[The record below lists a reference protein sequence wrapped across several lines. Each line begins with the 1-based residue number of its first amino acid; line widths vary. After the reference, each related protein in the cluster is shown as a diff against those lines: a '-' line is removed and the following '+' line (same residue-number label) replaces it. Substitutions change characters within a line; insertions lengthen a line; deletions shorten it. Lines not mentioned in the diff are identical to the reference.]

1 MGNLIFRDGA
11 ELKKEDL
18 IRLYNNV
25 GWSSYTQNID
35 TLKKSIHNSLKV
47 ITACDN
53 ETLVG
58 LIRVVGDGYS
68 IVYIQDILVLQEYQN
83 NGIGKKLIE
92 IVLNKYKDVR
102 QKVLLTDN
110 KDKTILFYKKV
121 GFLKAEEFVCIVFA
135 KFKNN

>member
-1 MGNLIFRDGA
+1 M
-11 ELKKEDL
+11 
-18 IRLYNNV
+18 
-25 GWSSYTQNID
+25 
-35 TLKKSIHNSLKV
+35 
-47 ITACDN
+47 
-53 ETLVG
+53 LVG

-121 GFLKAEEFVCIVFA
+121 GFLKAEEFGCIAFA
-135 KFKNN
+135 KFENN